1 MKRENNLKEKLSSVI
16 VLVTALLIFSIYL
29 LDLKNDYYYHL
40 TGKKTNANIQK
51 IEKIHAYKPYII
63 SLSYSNDNTRKVQEC
78 ILKLDGRFG
87 EKLNDEKIKTIEIFY
102 TEQNPCDIYIKGYKN
117 PTKAGLITHLIIFL
131 ISIFATVI
139 FSKKLFSTPMN
150 L

>member
-16 VLVTALLIFSIYL
+16 VLVSALLIFSVYL
-29 LDLKNDYYYHL
+29 LDLKNDYYFHL
-40 TGKKTNANIQK
+40 TGKKTTANIQR

-63 SLSYSNDNTRKVQEC
+63 FLSYSNDNTRKQQEC
-78 ILKLDGRFG
+78 VLKLEGRFG
-87 EKLNDEKIKTIEIFY
+87 EKLNEENIKTIEIYY
-102 TEQNPCDIYIKGYKN
+102 TKKNPCDIYIKDYKN

-139 FSKKLFSTPMN
+139 FAKKIFATPAH